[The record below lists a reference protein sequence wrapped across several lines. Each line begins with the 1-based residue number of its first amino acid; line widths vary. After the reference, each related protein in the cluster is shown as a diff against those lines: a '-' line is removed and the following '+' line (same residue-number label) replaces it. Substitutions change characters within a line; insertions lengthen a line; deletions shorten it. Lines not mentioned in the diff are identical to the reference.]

1 MDLKTGVANGE
12 APATDEDDVAAAS
25 YDAMVSAAERHAR
38 AIVREAEEE
47 ACRILED
54 AVRVAFRAQPPA
66 PRPPRWAVFTLLLA
80 GCAVAASL
88 ALVVGIAVGQ
98 M

>member
-12 APATDEDDVAAAS
+12 TPATGEGDVAVS
-25 YDAMVSAAERHAR
+25 YDAILTAAERHAH

-54 AVRVAFRAQPPA
+54 AVRVAFKARSAA
-66 PRPPRWAVFTLLLA
+66 PRARRWAVFTLLLA
-80 GCAVAASL
+80 GCAVAASV